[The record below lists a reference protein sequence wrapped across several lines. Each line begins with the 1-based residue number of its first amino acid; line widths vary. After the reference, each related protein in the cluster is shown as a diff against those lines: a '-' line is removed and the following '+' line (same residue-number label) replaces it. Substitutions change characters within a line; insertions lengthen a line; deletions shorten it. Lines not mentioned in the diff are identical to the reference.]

1 MLNFEEFAMEVKE
14 NLKEYLPE
22 KYENSKIV
30 VKDVEK
36 CNGTRKGIVIMPEE
50 VTGTN
55 IAPNLYLEKYYD
67 DYLGGEELSNV
78 MEAIAS
84 DYARA
89 DKDIDVSM
97 LYEVMDDRDL
107 FLSCIIP
114 QVINTER
121 NEGLLRNALNR
132 PFNDM
137 SVVYKIKLASFDDG
151 MATVTVTDNIAE
163 KMNVT
168 EQELFEH
175 AMENLTR
182 EGQISAR
189 SMMEV
194 MKDMM
199 GEDFPIDDMLEEGP
213 PMYVVTT
220 ADKQY
225 GAAGMLDTNTLDY
238 VCEKMEEDVY
248 ILPSSIH
255 EIICVPKSMG
265 DVEYFADM
273 VQSVNSEQVAPDE
286 FLSDNVYSYS
296 TLDKV
301 VKQETGLD
309 RNMDLAPDN
318 ESRGRR

>member
-50 VTGTN
+50 VSGSN
-55 IAPNLYLEKYYD
+55 IAPNLYLEKYYE
-67 DYLGGEELSNV
+67 DYLGGEELANV

-97 LYEVMDDRDL
+97 LYEVMDDRNL
-107 FLSCIIP
+107 FLNCIIP

-121 NEGLLRNALNR
+121 NEGLLRKALNR

-175 AMENLTR
+175 SMENLTR

-189 SMMEV
+189 SMMDV

-220 ADKQY
+220 VDKQY

-238 VCEKMEEDVY
+238 VCEKMEDDVY